1 MLTEHPL
8 GCSETEHEMLV
19 LLTQNSGGEQSRFT
33 DLRQMVYLCI
43 HRAEGQGISAYQ
55 ILELIRPFNKKIQP
69 VSIYRSLDFLSDLNL
84 ITKLE
89 SISRYIV
96 RKSDAPAVKLYLI
109 CSNCGEV
116 NETFGQDF
124 MDTFYQAISYS
135 GYKPTRKALE
145 MSVICPKCLI

>member
-8 GCSETEHEMLV
+8 GCSETEREMLV

-69 VSIYRSLDFLSDLNL
+69 VTIYRSLDFLSDLNL

-96 RKSDAPAVKLYLI
+96 RKSDVPAVKLYLI

-116 NETFGQDF
+116 NEPAGQDF
-124 MDTFYQAISYS
+124 MGTFYQAISNS
-135 GYKPTRKALE
+135 GYKPTHKALE